1 MGKSDG
7 PRIGWWLLR
16 GAVALAGLAV
26 VALSFLRYDALY
38 EDDRAVLTAPRCGT
52 PAAAQHADCVRVESA
67 AVTGKDAK
75 DGDGSTRY
83 EVTVRRETAGE
94 KTFETSESFHGA
106 VHTGDAVELR
116 IWKGRVAELAFR
128 DQSTR
133 PENVPLL
140 GMIWVGLLAAGG
152 TALLVAGVARPP
164 YEWGVP
170 VAVAVLYS
178 PAVWFFGIRLLSSR
192 LPVVVTLGVPALAW
206 LVVTGFALR
215 VVRD

>member
-1 MGKSDG
+1 MGKSNG
-7 PRIGWWLLR
+7 PGVGRWLLH
-16 GAVALAGLAV
+16 GALTLAGLAV

-52 PAAAQHADCVRVESA
+52 PAAAQHADCVRLESA
-67 AVTGKDAK
+67 AVTGKDVK
-75 DGDGSTRY
+75 DDGSTRY

-94 KTFETSESFHGA
+94 KTFETSESFHSA
-106 VHTGDAVELR
+106 VHTGDSVELR

-128 DQSTR
+128 ERSTR

-140 GMIWVGLLAAGG
+140 AMIWVGLLAAGG

-164 YEWGVP
+164 YAWVVP

-178 PAVWFFGIRLLSSR
+178 PGVWYIGIRLLSAR
-192 LPVVVTLGVPALAW
+192 LPAVVTLGVPALVW
-206 LVVTGFALR
+206 LAITAFAVVL
-215 VVRD
+215 VRD